1 MKEGRAFNRA
11 SLLAVEKTILLL
23 VLFDDYFLDLR
34 LSVVTSNLN
43 DVATGRSYG
52 QFMGRYLMIQRLPRY
67 GVDRDVAYPFAVDAD
82 CCPIDGN
89 RRLVYQLIG

>member
-52 QFMGRYLMIQRLPRY
+52 Q
-67 GVDRDVAYPFAVDAD
+67 
-82 CCPIDGN
+82 
-89 RRLVYQLIG
+89 